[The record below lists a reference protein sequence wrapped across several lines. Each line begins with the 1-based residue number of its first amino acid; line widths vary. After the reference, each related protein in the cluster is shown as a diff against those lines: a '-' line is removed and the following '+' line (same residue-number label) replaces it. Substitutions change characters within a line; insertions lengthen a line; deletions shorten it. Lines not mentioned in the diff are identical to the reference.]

1 MQRRYTGQHWALL
14 PFVTGII
21 VGVSVSTVILVRPY
35 TEQIITNV
43 YILDSDSRP
52 LEPHSLELE
61 ERLSKYEKLMAELH
75 PDPANHHAGT
85 GPRWLADEVRMK
97 DLVHYSII
105 MTDATPPEDMVDIL
119 QNTWTKDI
127 PQPNIAYYFPPASSP
142 QTDNIPNTVQLSSGE
157 LYEIQA
163 LKHICA
169 KKVNSTKWYFIG
181 YDTTYVKT
189 LELEEY
195 LLTLEA
201 IQDQLPYMGKPVKR
215 EPFGRLCLPGPGNF
229 LSSLVLPQLCDKV
242 SSCVTSG
249 NELETECALGECVSK
264 QLPKVQCNKD
274 FNRPQ
279 SLFVRFDSSRKGPI
293 IDPKNKNTLRRALTV
308 FPVEDSK
315 LMYNI
320 HQLVVGSRL
329 NASQHFAQELK
340 QTADQMTSFLP
351 HSENAYARSVTDMV
365 KSREDIAAWQLI
377 NHNRLMERDSENPAR
392 KVPGFWKNEL
402 DSLTS
407 RIMGYLMSLSDN
419 KQLVFSRVVNAYW
432 RLHPLTGMQYIIDFE
447 AKSEAAKGEQTA
459 APLLRYSA
467 HLSRAYSPPELS
479 PVQPQVKSS
488 KRVTIAIV
496 MTAEQESE
504 LQIFMKKLEQVLNE
518 DQRLD
523 LIVVKMRTEK
533 DRQGSKKSDSGLE
546 TILHSYETRYSKA
559 SFRLVSSP
567 YMVSRAYGLALV
579 LHEVKPT
586 DILFLSDLYLAFNAS
601 FVDRCRNIPL
611 QGQQVYYPIIFATS
625 ASEATTSDSTDSSI
639 IFQSGHWLVKS
650 HGVACLYAAD
660 VLSTQQAGG
669 KGIPNEVDTDQLY
682 QGLLEKEYEVV
693 RSVDSG
699 LWKRG
704 APENSACELDL
715 VGEEQEPCRTVHKCS
730 FEKLQLSTQLS
741 QMLFDHEGRH
751 SEKKF

>member
-35 TEQIITNV
+35 TEQIITNI
-43 YILDSDSRP
+43 YILDSEP
-52 LEPHSLELE
+52 NGLESHSLELE

-75 PDPANHHAGT
+75 PADQHTGT
-85 GPRWLADEVRMK
+85 GPRWLADEVKMK
-97 DLVHYSII
+97 GLVHYSII
-105 MTDATPPEDMVDIL
+105 MTDLTPAADMVGIL

-127 PQPNIAYYFPPASSP
+127 PQQNVDYYFPPARSP
-142 QTDNIPNTVQLSSGE
+142 QTDRILNAVQLSSDK

-163 LKHICA
+163 LNHICA
-169 KKVNSTKWYFIG
+169 EKVNSTKWYFIG
-181 YDTTYVKT
+181 YDTAYVKT

-195 LLTLEA
+195 LLTLDA
-201 IQDQLPYMGKPVKR
+201 IQEQLPYMGKPVRR
-215 EPFGRLCLPGPGNF
+215 EPLPGRLCLPGPGSL
-229 LSSLVLPQLCDKV
+229 LSSLILSQLCDKV
-242 SSCVTSG
+242 SSCAMSEL
-249 NELETECALGECVSK
+249 ELETDCALGECVSK
-264 QLPKVQCNKD
+264 QLPDVQCNKD

-293 IDPKNKNTLRRALTV
+293 IDPKNKNTLCRALTIY
-308 FPVEDSK
+308 PVEDSK

-329 NASQHFAQELK
+329 NSSQHFAQELK
-340 QTADQMTSFLP
+340 QTADRMMSFLP
-351 HSENAYARSVTDMV
+351 HSKTAYALTSIDMA

-377 NHNRLMERDSENPAR
+377 NHNRLMERDSEDPAR
-392 KVPGFWKNEL
+392 KVPGFWNNEL
-402 DSLTS
+402 NSLTS
-407 RIMGYLMSLSDN
+407 RIMGYLTSLNDN
-419 KQLVFSRVVNAYW
+419 QQLVFSRVVNAYW

-447 AKSEAAKGEQTA
+447 AKSEVAKGEQIA
-459 APLLRYSA
+459 APLLRFSS

-479 PVQPQVKSS
+479 PVQTQVKSS

-504 LQIFMKKLEQVLNE
+504 LQTFLKKLEQVLNE
-518 DQRLD
+518 DLQLD
-523 LIVVKMRTEK
+523 LIVVKMRTDK
-533 DRQGSKKSDSGLE
+533 DRQASKKPDSSLE
-546 TILHSYETRYSKA
+546 TILHSYEMRFSKA
-559 SFRLVSSP
+559 TFTLVSSP
-567 YMVSRAYGLALV
+567 YMLSRAYGLALV
-579 LHEVKPT
+579 LREVKPT
-586 DILFLSDLYLAFNAS
+586 DILFLSDLYLAFNTS

-611 QGQQVYYPIIFATS
+611 QGQQVYYPIIFAPS
-625 ASEATTSDSTDSSI
+625 ASGATTSDNSI
-639 IFQSGHWLVKS
+639 TFQSGHWLVKS
-650 HGVACLYAAD
+650 RSVACLYAAD

-682 QGLLEKEYEVV
+682 QGLVEKEYEII

-699 LWKRG
+699 LWKRSV
-704 APENSACELDL
+704 PENSACELNL